1 MATKKPLYLID
12 ASIYIFR
19 AWFSL
24 PETLTDP
31 DDNPVNAV
39 YGFTMF
45 LHQLIS
51 ESLNKSQGSHY
62 AVAFDESLT
71 ASFRNKIYPDY
82 KANREPAPDDLKW
95 QFKQCQAMAK
105 TLGLATFSSKRY
117 EADDI
122 LGTIANKMRNKGFNM
137 VIVSS
142 DKDLSQIMRSGDLF
156 WDYARQRK
164 LSAKTAADHFGV
176 KPSLMVDLLALMG
189 DSIDNIPGVP
199 GIGKKTAT
207 QLLTQ
212 FKNLDHVYAN
222 LDNVSNMSLRG
233 SKRIASLLK
242 KHKESAYLSQRLAR
256 IIDDAPIKC
265 SSSQLSKKKIK
276 QRSLIGLCN
285 KLGFGERLRARL
297 LELD

>member
-1 MATKKPLYLID
+1 MTTKKPLYLID

-39 YGFTMF
+39 YGFTVF

-51 ESLNKSQGSHY
+51 KSLNKSQGAHY

-71 ASFRNKIYPDY
+71 TSFRNKIYPDY
-82 KANREPAPDDLKW
+82 KANREPAPDDLKR

-122 LGTIANKMRNKGFNM
+122 LGTVASKMRNKGFNM

-142 DKDLSQIMRSGDLF
+142 DKDLSQIMQPGDLF

-164 LSAKTAADHFGV
+164 LSVKTAADRFGV
-176 KPSLMVDLLALMG
+176 KPSQMVDLLALMG

-199 GIGKKTAT
+199 GVGQKTAIH
-207 QLLTQ
+207 LLTH
-212 FKNLDHVYAN
+212 FRNLDHVYTN
-222 LDNVSNMSLRG
+222 LESICNMNLRG
-233 SKRIASLLK
+233 SRRVASLLEA
-242 KHKESAYLSQRLAR
+242 HKESAYLSRRLAR
-256 IIDDAPIKC
+256 IVDDVPIKC
-265 SSSQLSKKKIK
+265 TSTKLSKKKIK
-276 QRSLIGLCN
+276 QRSLVRLCN
-285 KLGFGERLRARL
+285 KLGFGERLRTRL